1 MSKQMKGLSWRLMI
15 LACLIILF
23 GCANSPKKLDP
34 SISGPQLIV
43 NPEFIRLSVSKLKD
57 TNVVFEGSGFKSG
70 DSVLITLI
78 GPNETKVFA
87 AEAPIKPDGTFKAP
101 VPPLTKFME
110 ILRADVTFN
119 EKFQN
124 VVVISQPPIPKGVYT
139 AEAGSM
145 ISKQTA
151 ETKLTVKGPTVID
164 SLKDWI
170 GGLTGKIKHKK
181 EK

>member
-1 MSKQMKGLSWRLMI
+1 MCKEKKIIFRRLMI
-15 LACLIILF
+15 LTCLIIVW
-23 GCANSPKKLDP
+23 GCTSTPKTLDP
-34 SISGPQLIV
+34 SVSGPQAIV
-43 NPEFIRLSVSKLKD
+43 NPETIRLSVSKLKD
-57 TNVVFEGSGFKSG
+57 TNIIFEGSGFKSG
-70 DSVLITLI
+70 DSVLVTLL
-78 GPNETKVFA
+78 GPNETRVFV

-110 ILRADVTFN
+110 FLRADVTFD

-124 VVVISQPPIPKGVYT
+124 VIVISQPPIPEGVYT
-139 AEAGSM
+139 ARVGSM

-151 ETKLTVKGPTVID
+151 ETKLTVKGPSIID
-164 SLKDWI
+164 RVKDWI

>member
-1 MSKQMKGLSWRLMI
+1 MVNQKKVLFWRLMI
-15 LACLIILF
+15 LACLIIVW
-23 GCANSPKKLDP
+23 GCANTPKTLDP
-34 SISGPQLIV
+34 SVSGPQVIV

-57 TNVVFEGSGFKSG
+57 TNIVFEGSGFKSG
-70 DSVLITLI
+70 DSVLITLL
-78 GPNETKVFA
+78 GPNETKVFV

-110 ILRADVTFN
+110 ILRADVTFD

-124 VVVISQPPIPKGVYT
+124 VVVISQPPIPRGVYT
-139 AEAGSM
+139 AKAGSM

-170 GGLTGKIKHKK
+170 GGLTGKIQHKK

>member
-1 MSKQMKGLSWRLMI
+1 MCKEKKIIFWRLMV
-15 LACLIILF
+15 LTCLIIVW
-23 GCANSPKKLDP
+23 GCTNAPKTLDP
-34 SISGPQLIV
+34 SITGPQVIV
-43 NPEFIRLSVSKLKD
+43 NPETIRLSVSKLKD
-57 TNVVFEGSGFKSG
+57 TNIVFEGSGFKPG
-70 DSVLITLI
+70 DSVLVTLL
-78 GPNETKVFA
+78 GPNETKVFV

-110 ILRADVTFN
+110 ILRADVTFD

-124 VVVISQPPIPKGVYT
+124 VVVISQPPIPKGVYM
-139 AEAGSM
+139 AKAGSM

>member
-1 MSKQMKGLSWRLMI
+1 MVLT
-15 LACLIILF
+15 CLIIVW
-23 GCANSPKKLDP
+23 GCTNAPKTLDP
-34 SISGPQLIV
+34 SVTGPQVIV

-57 TNVVFEGSGFKSG
+57 TNIVFEGSGFKSG
-70 DSVLITLI
+70 DSVLVTLI
-78 GPNETKVFA
+78 GPNETRVFI
-87 AEAPIKPDGTFKAP
+87 AEAPIKPDGTFKTS
-101 VPPLTKFME
+101 VHPLAKFME
-110 ILRADVTFN
+110 ILRADVTFD

-124 VVVISQPPIPKGVYT
+124 VVVISQPPIPKGVYR
-139 AEAGSM
+139 AKAGSM

-151 ETKLTVKGPTVID
+151 ETKMTVKGPTVID

>member
-1 MSKQMKGLSWRLMI
+1 MVNQKKVLFWRLMI
-15 LACLIILF
+15 LTCLIIVW
-23 GCANSPKKLDP
+23 GCANTPKTLDP
-34 SISGPQLIV
+34 SVSGPQVIV

-57 TNVVFEGSGFKSG
+57 TNIVFEGSGFKSG
-70 DSVLITLI
+70 DSVLITLL
-78 GPNETKVFA
+78 GPNETKVFV
-87 AEAPIKPDGTFKAP
+87 AEAPIKPDGTFNAP

-110 ILRADVTFN
+110 ILRADVTFD

-124 VVVISQPPIPKGVYT
+124 VVVISQPPIPKGVYR
-139 AEAGSM
+139 AKAGSM

-151 ETKLTVKGPTVID
+151 ETKMTVKGPTVID